1 MNNEAPSFCKKYGL
15 TVLACAFLSLN
26 ILFSIPLGTS
36 PSGDSTFVDYYVVF
50 SALASG
56 PFLYLGAG
64 WGLTVVMGSI
74 SLLIIVLLAFRNL
87 RGEKQIP
94 FSCILITL
102 WFLAAYTGMFMEI
115 ASISG

>member
-1 MNNEAPSFCKKYGL
+1 MNNEESSFCRKYGL
-15 TVLACAFLSLN
+15 TLLVCTFLSIN
-26 ILFSIPLGTS
+26 ILLSIPLGTS
-36 PSGDSTFVDYYVVF
+36 PSGDLTFVDYYVVF

-56 PFLYLGAG
+56 PFVYLAG
-64 WGLTVVMGSI
+64 RGLIMVIGGI

-94 FSCILITL
+94 FSCLLITL
-102 WFLAAYTGMFMEI
+102 WFLVAYTGIFMEI